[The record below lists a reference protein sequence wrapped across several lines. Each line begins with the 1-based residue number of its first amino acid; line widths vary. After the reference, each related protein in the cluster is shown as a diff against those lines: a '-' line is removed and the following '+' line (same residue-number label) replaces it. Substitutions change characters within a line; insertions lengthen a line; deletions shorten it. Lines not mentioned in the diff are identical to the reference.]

1 MFTYVYL
8 LAFQSGFW
16 NKIEGDSESHQ
27 QQSRDSLR
35 DIYKYLEDPAA
46 DAGAGK
52 QRDPSLTPDV
62 ESQTFMGDLMQ
73 GNSYLTQRIPSNWR
87 DPE

>member
-1 MFTYVYL
+1 MD
-8 LAFQSGFW
+8 
-16 NKIEGDSESHQ
+16 EDES
-27 QQSRDSLR
+27 SRESLR
-35 DIYKYLEDPAA
+35 EIHQYLEDPSA
-46 DAGAGK
+46 D
-52 QRDPSLTPDV
+52 RDLRKLREPSLTPDV